1 MAQAVILE
9 SFGKPEVMKLV
20 DMSLSAP
27 GDFDVQVENIAIE
40 VNFIDL
46 LQRSGAHPIK
56 SSSKIPGVSAVGKI
70 VKMGSAV
77 KSYKLGDIVGYTTFD
92 NAGTYCT
99 ARNVHNQLLV
109 NIPPEIPIK
118 TMAAC
123 FYKGIAAQYLCC
135 RTFIARP
142 EISVLVHVASG
153 GVGGLIAGWCKSM
166 GAQVIGTIGSEEKRK
181 AALASGCDIVINYSE
196 EDWVSKVLKATNN
209 IGVNV
214 VYNGIGG
221 DTFNDSLSCLMP
233 RGTMVLFGNASGD
246 VAQLDMKIV
255 SEKSLF
261 FTRPSITHYKRN
273 RMELLLGFNELSS
286 KIIDG
291 SLKVT
296 PPIEFKLS
304 EAADAHKLLESR
316 QNKALLILVP

>member
-9 SFGKPEVMKLV
+9 SFGAPEVMKLV
-20 DMSLSAP
+20 DMKLVDP

-56 SSSKIPGVSAVGKI
+56 NSNKIPGVSAVGRITKL
-70 VKMGSAV
+70 GSAV
-77 KSYKLGDIVGYTTFD
+77 KGYKLNDVVAYTTFD
-92 NAGTYCT
+92 NAGAYCSI
-99 ARNVHNQLLV
+99 RNIHNQLLLNV
-109 NIPPEIPIK
+109 PPQISPK

-123 FYKGIAAQYLCC
+123 FYKGLAAQYLCC

-142 EISVLVHVASG
+142 NISVLVHVASG

-166 GAQVIGTIGSEEKRK
+166 GAQVIGTVGNEEKRK
-181 AALASGCDIVINYSE
+181 AALNNGCDTVINYS
-196 EDWVSKVLKATNN
+196 DDGWVEKVLEATNH

-214 VYNGIGG
+214 VYNGLGG
-221 DTFNDSLSCLMP
+221 ATFDDSMACLMP
-233 RGTMVLFGNASGD
+233 RGTMVLFGNVSGNI
-246 VAQLDMKIV
+246 AELDMKMI

-261 FTRPSITHYKRN
+261 FTRPSIAHYKRN
-273 RMELLLGFNELSS
+273 RMELLLGFNELCS

-291 SLKVT
+291 SIKVT
-296 PPIEFKLS
+296 APIEFKLS
-304 EAADAHKLLESR
+304 EVVDAHKLLESR
-316 QNKALLILVP
+316 KNQASVVLVP